1 MRVIG
6 IVLLVVGALFALV
19 LSFADAPPAVSVVPL
34 LLIVAGGFSLHRGR
48 QYSARRIAVPDLQAP
63 GPRVLYLRSFD
74 TDPSILKQTFLPL
87 LTPGLLSGL
96 ASEEEQ
102 LAEVVRPFGR
112 LVAIGRPNE
121 RLPAPGAARI
131 YVDDSAWQALVTE
144 QMTLARLVIIRIG
157 ASGGLLWE
165 LHQARAVVDPR
176 RLLLVVLGQPKRHL
190 KLAIAEAERAL
201 GVRLPRP
208 TGRSVIARPAGIY
221 RFSSSGRPEFLVMR
235 PPFMRRSIYKYFRSA
250 FTFVL
255 RPVFEDFRI
264 PWTRPPVA
272 KMMILSLVLFA
283 LLASFFLLAAVW

>member
-176 RLLLVVLGQPKRHL
+176 RLLLVVLGQPKLGQPKRHL

-208 TGRSVIARPAGIY
+208 TGRSVIARPAGISASP
-221 RFSSSGRPEFLVMR
+221 RLGGPSSS
-235 PPFMRRSIYKYFRSA
+235 
-250 FTFVL
+250 
-255 RPVFEDFRI
+255 
-264 PWTRPPVA
+264 
-272 KMMILSLVLFA
+272 
-283 LLASFFLLAAVW
+283 